1 MVILNNAGHLYL
13 DYENP
18 QPNPELHKGLKQFVW
33 LGSNVA
39 VFFTLVTCSQLVQV
53 WSILQLI
60 LANNFPLRKEAIM

>member
-39 VFFTLVTCSQLVQV
+39 VFFTLVNVASWSKSGPFCSLF
-53 WSILQLI
+53 WPITSHLE
-60 LANNFPLRKEAIM
+60 RKR